1 MKPHLPA
8 RGARTF
14 LSASAILLTAAL
26 SLFAADEI
34 LKIQG
39 HVSRTAGPGTNLVL
53 RTDSGA
59 TYNLK
64 RGPASEALF
73 VDTNL
78 WPKHLLLSGKLQDN
92 SFEVTGNLRSIKD
105 GKVHEL
111 FYYCDVCSVSTS
123 VPGLCVCCREPT
135 VLTEK
140 PEHTD

>member
-1 MKPHLPA
+1 M

-14 LSASAILLTAAL
+14 RSAGGTTVGAIFFATVL
-26 SLFAADEI
+26 SLFAANEI
-34 LKIQG
+34 LKVQG
-39 HVSRTAGPGTNLVL
+39 QVSRLPGPGTNLVY
-53 RTDSGA
+53 RTDSGV

-64 RGPASEALF
+64 RTPASEALF

-78 WPKHLLLSGKLQDN
+78 WPKHLLLAGNLLGN

-111 FYYCDVCSVSTS
+111 LYYCDVCSVSSS

-135 VLTEK
+135 VLTER
-140 PEHTD
+140 PEHDN